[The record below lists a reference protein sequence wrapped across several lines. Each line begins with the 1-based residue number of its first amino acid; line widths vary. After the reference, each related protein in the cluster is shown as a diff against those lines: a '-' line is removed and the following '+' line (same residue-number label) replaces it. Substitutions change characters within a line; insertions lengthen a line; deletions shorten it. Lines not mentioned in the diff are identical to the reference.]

1 VVPAVS
7 LLLLA
12 LTAAPA
18 SAVDA
23 RTAVEAFVSRL
34 THVSLADMTVTESFT
49 LYDPDGRSEQAS
61 GERRLFVKI
70 PRRERVEEILEG
82 RRVISI
88 LLDGRMW
95 VRRSDGSVSEA
106 PPVDAQRA
114 RADLL
119 TSFRHTAADL
129 LGVWRSLGIRDDVV
143 HDERA
148 GGRLVIVIG
157 ARPGDRASPAVW
169 LDPEYGVIRLVWR
182 EKLPAREGVVDLAL
196 SDHRRVVSDFF
207 YPFRRE
213 IFLDGRLLT
222 RVTIRDVAVNTNLPD
237 DLFDPAALRRTQ

>member
-1 VVPAVS
+1 
-7 LLLLA
+7 
-12 LTAAPA
+12 
-18 SAVDA
+18 
-23 RTAVEAFVSRL
+23 
-34 THVSLADMTVTESFT
+34 
-49 LYDPDGRSEQAS
+49 
-61 GERRLFVKI
+61 
-70 PRRERVEEILEG
+70 
-82 RRVISI
+82 
-88 LLDGRMW
+88 
-95 VRRSDGSVSEA
+95 
-106 PPVDAQRA
+106 
-114 RADLL
+114 
-119 TSFRHTAADL
+119 
-129 LGVWRSLGIRDDVV
+129 VWRSLGIRDDVV

-148 GGRLVIVIG
+148 GGRLVTVIG

-237 DLFDPAALRRTQ
+237 DLFDPAALRRIQ